1 MGTHP
6 IFESDFDCLTEIE
19 LERIKLGRAEET
31 HKTLMNIVPEQ
42 AHEESVEALLAFTV
56 DKRQRNAEAASPE
69 LRKEAL
75 LSNTVRQAHQRR
87 RSSAPCK
94 SFFTNQNSDELV
106 DVDDVPTTIES
117 IESSD
122 AFFASDNSTSEHC
135 QTEENDNLQKM
146 SELLHEINVISS
158 PGKRKRLYDEEA
170 SDSIFSES
178 THSDSSSLLASP
190 CKRGKPTRD
199 FVPESNNSLM
209 ET

>member
-1 MGTHP
+1 
-6 IFESDFDCLTEIE
+6 
-19 LERIKLGRAEET
+19 
-31 HKTLMNIVPEQ
+31 MNIVPEQ

-94 SFFTNQNSDELV
+94 SFFTYQNSDELV

-135 QTEENDNLQKM
+135 QTEEHDNLQKM

-158 PGKRKRLYDEEA
+158 PGKRKRMYDEEA
-170 SDSIFSES
+170 SDSIFSE
-178 THSDSSSLLASP
+178 TAHSDSSSLLASP

>member
-1 MGTHP
+1 
-6 IFESDFDCLTEIE
+6 
-19 LERIKLGRAEET
+19 
-31 HKTLMNIVPEQ
+31 MNIVPEQ

-94 SFFTNQNSDELV
+94 SFFTSQNSDELV
-106 DVDDVPTTIES
+106 DVDEIPTTIES
-117 IESSD
+117 IESAD
-122 AFFASDNSTSEHC
+122 AFFSSDNSTLEHC
-135 QTEENDNLQKM
+135 QTEEHDNLQKM

-158 PGKRKRLYDEEA
+158 PGKRKRLYDEET

-178 THSDSSSLLASP
+178 SHSDSSSLLASP

-199 FVPESNNSLM
+199 FVPDSNNSLM

>member
-1 MGTHP
+1 MQNFSLFH
-6 IFESDFDCLTEIE
+6 IF
-19 LERIKLGRAEET
+19 K
-31 HKTLMNIVPEQ
+31 
-42 AHEESVEALLAFTV
+42 
-56 DKRQRNAEAASPE
+56 
-69 LRKEAL
+69 
-75 LSNTVRQAHQRR
+75 
-87 RSSAPCK
+87 
-94 SFFTNQNSDELV
+94 
-106 DVDDVPTTIES
+106 
-117 IESSD
+117 SSD

-158 PGKRKRLYDEEA
+158 PGLVLKKIGKFSSLISIFLFIKFRKRKRLYDEEA